1 MLIHVIL
8 LIWYKFLKAN
18 TICNKEKN
26 EVFTFFCKNT
36 SFVFNTM
43 CTSRLLC
50 CFTNCYSTQLLCSF
64 DPNPRR
70 KDCSRK
76 TYLFPTCEFKRKSV
90 QKDLEKRFVEATT
103 FNRLILLTFLLFFL
117 VFYLCLFFK
126 TNNIVCL
133 LHFYFCE
140 SFAFLSISN
149 VVFWKTC
156 CIFVGGGF

>member
-1 MLIHVIL
+1 MSFSWFDTNLQNPRQFVTRKKWRVLH
-8 LIWYKFLKAN
+8 FLQNA
-18 TICNKEKN
+18 
-26 EVFTFFCKNT
+26 
-36 SFVFNTM
+36 SLMFNTM
-43 CTSRLLC
+43 AASRLLC

-103 FNRLILLTFLLFFL
+103 FNRIILLTFLLFFM

-133 LHFYFCE
+133 LHFYSCE
-140 SFAFLSISN
+140 WFAFFSISN
-149 VVFWKTC
+149 VAFWKTC